1 MYLMT
6 SYLTLVVG
14 LVKGLVYTHTTSSYP
29 DPKLYFGNC
38 LKAKNRDP
46 EKSYSDV
53 TMTLDP
59 MGQLATITRDIFSV
73 RPRGLG
79 CTLYR
84 GVLHYCGFY

>member
-29 DPKLYFGNC
+29 DPKSYFGNC

-59 MGQLATITRDIFSV
+59 IGYYTT
-73 RPRGLG
+73 P
-79 CTLYR
+79 
-84 GVLHYCGFY
+84 VLHETSLVFDHEV